1 MRASVKRTSFLRQ
14 SLAVLHLILFWEVEN
29 MYKKIISC
37 VLALTMSIGTVSLSA
52 SADTSSAKSK
62 SVTDYTYTVTPILS
76 PFNEYFFVK
85 TDNPDPTSFRFADKS
100 SIYYKSSIYEENSTI
115 SLDCDWNDE
124 LYLYADINYEN
135 EQT

>member
-1 MRASVKRTSFLRQ
+1 
-14 SLAVLHLILFWEVEN
+14 